1 MAREM
6 KDSGVPWIGEIP
18 SDWDVSRLKSVA
30 ICFSKG
36 NGITKEDV
44 LINGDTPCV
53 RYGEIYSKYNQSFSE
68 CVTRTNK
75 EIINPQKYFSYGDIL
90 FTCTGELVEEIGK
103 SIVYLGNGECLAGGD
118 IIILKHTQ
126 NPTFLNYALNSTYA
140 QAQKSCGKTKLKV
153 VHISATEIGNI
164 IVALPSIVEQQTIAG
179 YLDKKCVEIDAV
191 LDKIRLSVAAYKKLK
206 QAIITQAVTK
216 GICGDRPMKNSGIEW
231 IGEVPSHWVKTKV
244 KWLLVE
250 RNDRSELGNEEPL
263 SMSQKYGLIPTKNMD
278 IVPNMASSFVGAK
291 LVHKQDLVFNKL
303 KAHLGVFSV
312 SNYDGLVSP
321 DYAVYYSSG
330 LADVKFLEYLFKTPQ
345 CITEFKKKSTGVAA
359 GLTRLYTDGLYS
371 IYCALPPLD
380 EQQQIVN
387 YLNSKIS
394 EIDNIILKKEQ
405 YFAEIEAYKK
415 SLIYEYVT
423 GKKEV
428 R

>member
-1 MAREM
+1 MTWKM
-6 KDSGVPWIGEIP
+6 KDSGVEWIGEMPFSWNILALK
-18 SDWDVSRLKSVA
+18 RLCNMQAGKNLTAEQITPKGKYPVYG
-30 ICFSKG
+30 G
-36 NGITKEDV
+36 NGQRGFYNNFNCVGTRL
-44 LINGDTPCV
+44 LIGRQGALSGNV
-53 RYGEIYSKYNQSFSE
+53 HKVSGEFW
-68 CVTRTNK
+68 
-75 EIINPQKYFSYGDIL
+75 
-90 FTCTGELVEEIGK
+90 
-103 SIVYLGNGECLAGGD
+103 
-118 IIILKHTQ
+118 
-126 NPTFLNYALNSTYA
+126 
-140 QAQKSCGKTKLKV
+140 
-153 VHISATEIGNI
+153 ATEHAIITEPSKITNIGFLYYLLIGMNLNQYI
-164 IVALPSIVEQQTIAG
+164 SSTAAQPGLAVTTIMNVKTCLPDLYEQDKISK
-179 YLDKKCVEIDAV
+179 YLDKKCAEIDAV
-191 LDKIRLSVAAYKKLK
+191 LDKIRLSIEAYKKLK

-216 GICGDRPMKNSGIEW
+216 GIRGDRPMKNSGIEW

-250 RNDRSELGNEEPL
+250 RKDKSERGNEEPL

-278 IVPNMASSFVGAK
+278 MVPNMASSFVGAK
-291 LVHKQDLVFNKL
+291 LVRKQDLVFNKL

-330 LADVKFLEYLFKTPQ
+330 LVDVKFLEYLFKTPQ
-345 CITEFKKKSTGVAA
+345 YIAEFKKKSTGIAA

-380 EQQQIVN
+380 EQRQIVN